1 MAHLTSPR
9 SFTKIQAIFQ
19 ALLLMGMAASPA
31 FATSSIQ
38 LTWEASPDPDLLGYH
53 VYMGTSPGSYP
64 TIKDAGLTQSFLFQN
79 LADGKSY
86 YFMVTAYDQMRN
98 ESMPSDE
105 VSVEIP
111 DTTAPSIPGNVSLS
125 SSSNTEVSIQWTP
138 STDNV
143 GVTAYDVAR
152 DGVGIGLS
160 QTTAFIDRA
169 ITAGSTY
176 LYTVNAV
183 DAQGNVSAWSTPLE
197 VSVALQDTTPPSVP
211 QNLTLNSASD
221 TQVAFS
227 WTASTDNVGVSSYEV
242 ARDGLVMGLSQTT
255 YFIDST
261 ITPGTTYLYT
271 VKAVD
276 AMGNASAWSAPLE
289 IVVASNDTSPP
300 SVPQSLTL
308 NSASDTQVA
317 FSWTASTDNVGV
329 TAYDVARDTVI
340 IGQSTTTAFV
350 DGTTSPG
357 KTYQYTVKAQ
367 DAKGNTSAWSS
378 PLQVTTPQAMT
389 QLTVSTNGNG
399 AITSTPN
406 GINCPKQNCTDTYP
420 PGTVV
425 TLTATPGK
433 GWSFDG
439 WSGGC
444 TGTDLCSV
452 SLNNN
457 LTITANFSKGSQSGS
472 GSGGGSG
479 GGGGGKGRNK

>member
-1 MAHLTSPR
+1 MAHLPSLRLSTRMQEISL
-9 SFTKIQAIFQ
+9 
-19 ALLLMGMAASPA
+19 ALLLLGMTASPT
-31 FATSSIQ
+31 FANSSIQ

-64 TIKDAGLTQSFLFQN
+64 TIKDAGLNQSYLFQN
-79 LADGKSY
+79 LTDGKSY

-98 ESMPSDE
+98 ESMPSEE
-105 VSVEIP
+105 VSVVIP
-111 DTTAPSIPGNVSLS
+111 DTTPPSIPGNVSLS

-160 QTTAFIDRA
+160 QTTAFIDRT

-176 LYTVNAV
+176 LYTVNAM
-183 DAQGNVSAWSTPLE
+183 DAQGNASAWSTPLE

-211 QNLTLNSASD
+211 KNLTLNSASD
-221 TQVAFS
+221 TKVAFS
-227 WTASTDNVGVSSYEV
+227 WTASTDNVGVSNYEV

-261 ITPGTTYLYT
+261 ITPGTIYLYT

-276 AMGNASAWSAPLE
+276 TMGNASAWS
-289 IVVASNDTSPP
+289 T
-300 SVPQSLTL
+300 
-308 NSASDTQVA
+308 
-317 FSWTASTDNVGV
+317 
-329 TAYDVARDTVI
+329 
-340 IGQSTTTAFV
+340 
-350 DGTTSPG
+350 
-357 KTYQYTVKAQ
+357 
-367 DAKGNTSAWSS
+367 
-378 PLQVTTPQAMT
+378 PLQVTTPQVMA
-389 QLTVSTNGNG
+389 QLTVSTSGNG
-399 AITSTPN
+399 SITSTPN

-444 TGTDLCSV
+444 TGTDLCSL

-479 GGGGGKGRNK
+479 GGGGGKGRNQ